1 MFEEQIACEETGEE
15 KTEETRGNSELD
27 AQHLV
32 EPVNVTASRR
42 VLGSWNGGEAP
53 DGRARLG
60 NLGTGMAPG
69 SAVGLDCTMLKFW
82 ELRQGKRCCTMLK
95 YWKLEQGK

>member
-1 MFEEQIACEETGEE
+1 MFEEQISYEETGEE
-15 KTEETRGNSELD
+15 KTEETREHSDLD

-32 EPVNVTASRR
+32 ELVNVTVSRR

-60 NLGTGMAPG
+60 DLGTGMAPG
-69 SAVGLDCTMLKFW
+69 SAVGLDYTMLKF
-82 ELRQGKRCCTMLK
+82 
-95 YWKLEQGK
+95 